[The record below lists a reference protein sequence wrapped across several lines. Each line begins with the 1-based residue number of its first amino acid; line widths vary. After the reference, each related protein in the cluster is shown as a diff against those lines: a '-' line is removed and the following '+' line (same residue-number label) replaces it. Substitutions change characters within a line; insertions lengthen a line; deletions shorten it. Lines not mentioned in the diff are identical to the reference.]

1 MYQASID
8 AFDRPGGCKDQTI
21 ECQRLMK
28 KFDPDALGNNEKV
41 NSYCLKAMD
50 FCQRATTELYL
61 NYTNVSIAYTSTLLG
76 LIVWYSVDGLIS
88 PTLRQIPSQNLVNPP
103 RPLYQTQPD
112 LVSQICM
119 AISHN
124 TGCKAP

>member
-50 FCQRATTELYL
+50 FCQRATIDPYL
-61 NYTNVSIAYTSTLLG
+61 NYTNVSIAYISTLLG
-76 LIVWYSVDGLIS
+76 LIVWYSMDGLIL
-88 PTLRQIPSQNLVNPP
+88 PTLRQIPSQNPVNPP
-103 RPLYQTQPD
+103 KPSYQT
-112 LVSQICM
+112 
-119 AISHN
+119 
-124 TGCKAP
+124 